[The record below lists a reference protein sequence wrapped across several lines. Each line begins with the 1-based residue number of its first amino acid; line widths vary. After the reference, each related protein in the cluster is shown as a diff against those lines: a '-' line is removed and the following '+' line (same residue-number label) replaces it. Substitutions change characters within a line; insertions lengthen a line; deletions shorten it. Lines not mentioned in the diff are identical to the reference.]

1 MKPNGLIFPDKASL
15 YITAIEDG
23 DYKNEK
29 INFWDS
35 VYGFD
40 MSVMKNISI
49 VEPLVD
55 IVEKEAIISNVVSI
69 LDIDILT
76 CTKEDLDFN
85 ANFNLTFERDD
96 YCHALVAYFE
106 CQFSQIHKPIKFS
119 TGPHAHPTHWKQTV
133 FYMGDELVVKKGETI
148 EGNISCVKNNKNCRD
163 LDINIS
169 YNFDGLSSSACREQI
184 YKLR

>member
-1 MKPNGLIFPDKASL
+1 LIFPDKASL
-15 YITAIEDG
+15 YICAIEDG
-23 DYKNEK
+23 EYKNEK
-29 INFWDS
+29 INFWDN

-40 MSVMKNISI
+40 MSIMKNISI

-55 IVEKEAIISNVVSI
+55 IVEKDAIISNCVSI

-76 CTKEDLDFN
+76 CKKEDL
-85 ANFNLTFERDD
+85 NFNSNFSLIFSRDD
-96 YCHALVAYFE
+96 YCHALIAYFE
-106 CQFSQIHKPIKFS
+106 CEFSQIHKPLKFS

-133 FYMGDELVVKKGETI
+133 FYIGDELVVQKGETI
-148 EGNISCVKNNKNCRD
+148 EGNVTCVKNKKNCRD

-169 YNFDGLSSSACREQI
+169 YNFDGFKSEACREQI